1 MTNKLINIILNI
13 IIFIIPVLALPRN
26 ESILYNVLKIS
37 ALLICGAFLVV
48 LLILKRK
55 ELKFDLIDKTLIA
68 FYVLI
73 IVSTIFSVNVKKA
86 IIGEDNRYEGLLA
99 FTVYFMTYYCAKYFF
114 TFNQNIK
121 KFAIATTLITS
132 IIGILQYYNIF
143 PIYHIFNI
151 PYTVGFA
158 CSTFGNR
165 NFFGSFL
172 SIVVTLFMALY
183 IVKKKKTYLI
193 LSYISFFAML
203 VTMTR
208 SAWTGL
214 GVASIFGLI
223 YVIKNFN
230 KDILKRTIYLCAGF
244 IMIFI
249 FVLFPPKFIKNSYFN
264 VNLLSGRFEETFS
277 DFNDMFGQKE
287 DQNEM
292 GSGRIEIWKNVL
304 EVIAQSPLLG
314 SGPDTLKDSLIIH
327 NPLQVIERVNRI
339 GSVIDKAHNEY
350 LQIAATIGIP
360 ALIIYLAFLAQ
371 ICAEQKN
378 MFKDNSTFI
387 LLIPII
393 SYMVQAF
400 FNISTIGVAPI
411 FYFLLGLIQNEKF
424 KENLK

>member
-1 MTNKLINIILNI
+1 M
-13 IIFIIPVLALPRN
+13 
-26 ESILYNVLKIS
+26 
-37 ALLICGAFLVV
+37 
-48 LLILKRK
+48 
-55 ELKFDLIDKTLIA
+55 TLIIY
-68 FYVLI
+68 F
-73 IVSTIFSVNVKKA
+73 
-86 IIGEDNRYEGLLA
+86 GE
-99 FTVYFMTYYCAKYFF
+99 
-114 TFNQNIK
+114 
-121 KFAIATTLITS
+121 
-132 IIGILQYYNIF
+132 
-143 PIYHIFNI
+143 
-151 PYTVGFA
+151 
-158 CSTFGNR
+158 
-165 NFFGSFL
+165 
-172 SIVVTLFMALY
+172 
-183 IVKKKKTYLI
+183 
-193 LSYISFFAML
+193 
-203 VTMTR
+203 
-208 SAWTGL
+208 
-214 GVASIFGLI
+214 
-223 YVIKNFN
+223 
-230 KDILKRTIYLCAGF
+230 
-244 IMIFI
+244 
-249 FVLFPPKFIKNSYFN
+249 
-264 VNLLSGRFEETFS
+264 EE
-277 DFNDMFGQKE
+277 DK
-287 DQNEM
+287 NEM

>member
-26 ESILYNVLKIS
+26 GSIPYNVLKIS
-37 ALLICGAFLVV
+37 ALLICGTFLVV

-68 FYVLI
+68 FYALI
-73 IVSTIFSVNVKKA
+73 ILSTIFSVNLKKA
-86 IIGEDNRYEGLLA
+86 IIGEDNRYEGLLT

-114 TFNQNIK
+114 TFNTNIK

-183 IVKKKKTYLI
+183 IVKKKKIYLI

-230 KDILKRTIYLCAGF
+230 KDILKRTIYLCVGF
-244 IMIFI
+244 IIIFI
-249 FVLFPPKFIKNSYFN
+249 LVLFPPKFMKSSYFS
-264 VNLLSGRFEETFS
+264 VNLLSGRLEEIS
-277 DFNDMFGQKE
+277 NDFN
-287 DQNEM
+287 
-292 GSGRIEIWKNVL
+292 
-304 EVIAQSPLLG
+304 
-314 SGPDTLKDSLIIH
+314 
-327 NPLQVIERVNRI
+327 
-339 GSVIDKAHNEY
+339 
-350 LQIAATIGIP
+350 
-360 ALIIYLAFLAQ
+360 
-371 ICAEQKN
+371 
-378 MFKDNSTFI
+378 
-387 LLIPII
+387 
-393 SYMVQAF
+393 
-400 FNISTIGVAPI
+400 NI
-411 FYFLLGLIQNEKF
+411 FR
-424 KENLK
+424 